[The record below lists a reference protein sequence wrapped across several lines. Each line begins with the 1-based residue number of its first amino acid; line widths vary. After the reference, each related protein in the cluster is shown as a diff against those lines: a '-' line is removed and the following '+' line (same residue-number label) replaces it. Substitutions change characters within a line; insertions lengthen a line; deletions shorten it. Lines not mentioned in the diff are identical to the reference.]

1 MCRGHGSA
9 GWRRGGVRRKRARAQ
24 GCTDD
29 ARRAARG
36 RTRTKETRSSAE
48 AAVQETREDA
58 GAHGRCT
65 HRAARG
71 RAGTKE
77 ARASGGMHK
86 MRRAQAMHG
95 ERTRSAGRYRE
106 RTGGTR
112 TAHARGRRRA
122 CATLHM
128 SVARAQGGAEQHRER
143 GARTECMRR
152 DVQKEQ
158 AQRTALYT
166 TCARHFATRKSPRC
180 SVGRVHSKGGTGEGR
195 GGKNPRRYA
204 VRRLVRREEPPP
216 PGQQIGIRPGRASHL
231 RFGLSQPGRGGALL
245 HPSTDRAGLPSTL
258 TSKFRFGCLLDCR
271 PLTFVRLS

>member
-1 MCRGHGSA
+1 MRAEQHGGA
-9 GWRRGGVRRKRARAQ
+9 PGRKRRGAAQRRRCRRRARAQ
-24 GCTDD
+24 
-29 ARRAARG
+29 RRTGA
-36 RTRTKETRSSAE
+36 KETRSSAE
-48 AAVQETREDA
+48 AACI
-58 GAHGRCT
+58 GN
-65 HRAARG
+65 ARG
-71 RAGTKE
+71 HRGVRTMHAQSSTGGTGRKE

-95 ERTRSAGRYRE
+95 ERTRSAGRHRE

-122 CATLHM
+122 YAILHM
-128 SVARAQGGAEQHRER
+128 SVARAQGGAGQHRER
-143 GARTECMRR
+143 GARTECMRG
-152 DVQKEQ
+152 DVRKKQ

-166 TCARHFATRKSPRC
+166 TCTRHFATRKSPRC
-180 SVGRVHSKGGTGEGR
+180 SVGRVHSKEGTGEGR

>member
-1 MCRGHGSA
+1 MRAEQHGGA
-9 GWRRGGVRRKRARAQ
+9 PGRKRRGAAQRRRCRRRARAQ
-24 GCTDD
+24 
-29 ARRAARG
+29 RRTGA
-36 RTRTKETRSSAE
+36 KETRSSAE

-95 ERTRSAGRYRE
+95 ERTRSAGRHRE
-106 RTGGTR
+106 CTGGTR

-122 CATLHM
+122 YAILHM
-128 SVARAQGGAEQHRER
+128 SVARAQGGAGQHRER
-143 GARTECMRR
+143 GARTECMRG
-152 DVQKEQ
+152 DVRKKQ

-166 TCARHFATRKSPRC
+166 TCTRHFATRKSPRC
-180 SVGRVHSKGGTGEGR
+180 SVGRVHSKEGTGEGR